1 MTTVAL
7 ADVAVVVEFARIFPA
22 KLGVDFFGTSD
33 ELRLVL
39 KKWENSIFNRGQ
51 IWMKLE
57 NSAVVAFFVFFYG
70 VGITKNSKK
79 EPTETHRSLKN
90 PRDVFLTGYWVGIMK
105 VGTREFLVLSEI
117 VIAAVVNTHELI
129 VAATWVVVL
138 NIPSVFGVEDEV
150 FVLVPVK
157 VFLLNTKTKE
167 PVPLLFL
174 DALVVIFVFAGL
186 NEILSVGLFEL
197 AAAEEEIAGGDFVA
211 EGFADLGNTK
221 RNFNSA
227 SIEDVFV
234 VEVNTLTGLTWKVG
248 GLGVLLGEIAKI

>member
-1 MTTVAL
+1 
-7 ADVAVVVEFARIFPA
+7 
-22 KLGVDFFGTSD
+22 
-33 ELRLVL
+33 
-39 KKWENSIFNRGQ
+39 
-51 IWMKLE
+51 MKLE

-157 VFLLNTKTKE
+157 VLLFDTEAKE
-167 PVPLLFL
+167 PVPLFLL
-174 DALVVIFVFAGL
+174 DALVVVFVFARFD
-186 NEILSVGLFEL
+186 EILRVGLFEF
-197 AAAEEEIAGGDFVA
+197 AATEEEVARGDFVT
-211 EGFADLGNTK
+211 EGFADLGDTEGDFDAARIDDILK
-221 RNFNSA
+221 
-227 SIEDVFV
+227 
-234 VEVNTLTGLTWKVG
+234 VEIDTLAGFAGKIG
-248 GLGVLLGEIAKI
+248 GLGVLLSEIAKI